1 MAIVTVDKRGVLE
14 ESLEEFLV
22 TGRSETSGV
31 EHVIDASMN
40 SARSV
45 SSKSSSWSSSSL
57 RSSC

>member
-31 EHVIDASMN
+31 EHVNDASMN

-45 SSKSSSWSSSSL
+45 SSKFSS
-57 RSSC
+57 